1 MEPASKGLKMARR
14 TLMAATM
21 EATPKELRRAH
32 RKRMVKPMEPASK
45 GLRMAR

>member
-1 MEPASKGLKMARR
+1 MKPASKGLKMAQR
-14 TLMAATM
+14 TLMVATM

-32 RKRMVKPMEPASK
+32 RKRMLEPMEPASM